1 MFAVAFVKS
10 IVICCFYHL
19 QKIVTKIP
27 FYFDGKIT
35 EICPNFYHMNR
46 KLPFLLVITFYFSPF
61 LSPAQ
66 VIDSMMKVYSEKFP
80 QEKVYLQFDKKA
92 YNPGERIWY
101 KAYLF
106 TGFDP
111 SPFSKNFYAEL
122 YDAGGKL
129 ILRNVSPISQSI
141 ATGNFD
147 LPVSFEGTRIH
158 IRAYT
163 TWMLNFD
170 TSFVYTKDLR
180 VIGSAADSSVHANA
194 APVRLSFFPEGGDLV
209 AGIEN
214 NIAFKADDA
223 FGQPHKISG
232 ILYEQWGKAVLNFNS
247 IHNGMGKFLLVPE
260 KQDVFYSI
268 WKDEKGAEHR
278 MDLPVVKTSGI
289 VLRVMNSNQR
299 LIFSI
304 ARPAES
310 QTNQQV
316 IVIAHMNQQ
325 MIYKAIVNLKDV
337 TMSGG
342 NIPVQQLPT
351 GILQVTVFDMNQS
364 PLAERVCFIN
374 NHNYSFAGTL
384 KTSSKSLKRRG
395 RNVVDIEVPDT
406 LKANLAIAITD
417 AEVDGNRPWDDN
429 IISRLLLTGDLHGYV
444 KDPYY
449 YFQNN
454 ADSLVQQLDLVM
466 LTHGWRRFKWE
477 DLARGKP
484 PALRYPNENYLS
496 INAEVFG
503 VENSRI
509 ANDESLIVFLQEK
522 DSATNM
528 LSVPYVR
535 NGKFHLTGLIY
546 YDTAKAFYQF
556 NTNHNLSN
564 EAAVIFKNG
573 LYSGWKKLK
582 PFNNLSLA
590 VWSPDDSSL
599 IRKNRQEL
607 EEVGRLLG
615 QDKRIQNLEAVT
627 VRIRVKSDKQKL
639 DEEYSSGLFSG
650 GNAIIFDLV
659 DDPFAVSSPDVFMY
673 LQSKVAGLQISAGP
687 NPTMSWRGSTPGLF
701 LDEIQSD
708 PSTVKTIPVSNI
720 AMIKVFSPGSSVASG
735 GGGGMIAI
743 YTKKGKDIKVDPSIK
758 GLEMARIPGYNPVR
772 EFYSPDYLINPEPE
786 TDDIRTTLYWN
797 PHVRGSKGKNKI
809 SIPFYNS
816 DLTHRIRVIVE
827 GLNEEGKLT
836 HAEKMVE

>member
-1 MFAVAFVKS
+1 
-10 IVICCFYHL
+10 
-19 QKIVTKIP
+19 
-27 FYFDGKIT
+27 
-35 EICPNFYHMNR
+35 MNR

-232 ILYEQWGKAVLNFNS
+232 ILYEQSGKAVLNFNS

-429 IISRLLLTGDLHGYV
+429 IITRLLLTGDLHGYV

-449 YFQNN
+449 YFRNDS
-454 ADSLVQQLDLVM
+454 DSLSQQLDLVM

-477 DLARGKP
+477 DLAKGKTP
-484 PALRYPNENYLS
+484 VIKYPIQNYLS
-496 INAEVFG
+496 LNAEVLG
-503 VENSRI
+503 IVSSRI
-509 ANDESLIVFLQEK
+509 ANDESINVIFQNK
-522 DSATNM
+522 DSTSDM
-528 LSVPYVR
+528 LTVPYIK
-535 NGKFHLTGLIY
+535 NGKFSLSGLIF
-546 YDTAKAFYQF
+546 YDTAKAYYQF
-556 NTNHNLSN
+556 NTSHNLSN

-573 LYSGWKKLK
+573 LYNGWRILK
-582 PFNNLSLA
+582 PFDMTLP
-590 VWSPDDSSL
+590 VWWPDDSSL
-599 IRKNRQEL
+599 IRKSQQVYVEIAQLRN
-607 EEVGRLLG
+607 
-615 QDKRIQNLEAVT
+615 QDKKVQNLEVVT
-627 VRIRVKSDKQKL
+627 VRKRIKSDKEKL
-639 DEEYSSGLFSG
+639 DEEYSRGLFSG
-650 GNAIIFDLV
+650 GNATIFDIM
-659 DDPFAVSSPDVFMY
+659 DDPTAYGSIDIFNY
-673 LQSKVAGLQISAGP
+673 LQGRVAGLIINTAGNTP
-687 NPTMSWRGSTPGLF
+687 SLTWRG
-701 LDEIQSD
+701 DA
-708 PSTVKTIPVSNI
+708 PSLYLNEMSVDAGTIKTISMSDV
-720 AMIKVFSPGSSVASG
+720 AMVKVFSPGSTGAIGNGAG
-735 GGGGMIAI
+735 GVISI
-743 YTKKGKDIKVDPSIK
+743 YTKKGRDKKIDPSIK
-758 GLEMARIPGYNPVR
+758 GLDLARIPGYTPVR

-797 PHVRGSKGKNKI
+797 PNMNVSKGKNI
-809 SIPFYNS
+809 FSIPFYNS
-816 DLTHRIRVIVE
+816 DVTHRIRILLE
-827 GLNEEGKLT
+827 GFNEEGKLIRLET
-836 HAEKMVE
+836 IIQ

>member
-1 MFAVAFVKS
+1 
-10 IVICCFYHL
+10 
-19 QKIVTKIP
+19 
-27 FYFDGKIT
+27 
-35 EICPNFYHMNR
+35 MNR

-232 ILYEQWGKAVLNFNS
+232 ILYEQSGKAVLNFNS

-278 MDLPVVKTSGI
+278 TDLPVVKTSGI

-364 PLAERVCFIN
+364 PMAERVCFIN

-429 IISRLLLTGDLHGYV
+429 IITRLLLTGDLHGYV

-449 YFQNN
+449 YFRNDS
-454 ADSLVQQLDLVM
+454 DSLSQQLDLVM

-477 DLARGKP
+477 DLAKGKTP
-484 PALRYPNENYLS
+484 VIKYPIQNYLS
-496 INAEVFG
+496 LNAEVLG
-503 VENSRI
+503 IVSSRI
-509 ANDESLIVFLQEK
+509 ANDESINVIFQNK
-522 DSATNM
+522 DSTSDM
-528 LSVPYVR
+528 LTVPYIK
-535 NGKFHLTGLIY
+535 NGKFSLSGLIF
-546 YDTAKAFYQF
+546 YDTAKAYYQF
-556 NTNHNLSN
+556 NTSHNLSN

-573 LYSGWKKLK
+573 LYNGWRILK
-582 PFNNLSLA
+582 PFDMTLP
-590 VWSPDDSSL
+590 VWWPDDSSL
-599 IRKNRQEL
+599 IRKSQQVYVEIAQLRN
-607 EEVGRLLG
+607 
-615 QDKRIQNLEAVT
+615 QDKKVQNLEVVT
-627 VRIRVKSDKQKL
+627 VRKRIKSDKEKL
-639 DEEYSSGLFSG
+639 DEEYSRGLFSG
-650 GNAIIFDLV
+650 GNATIFDIM
-659 DDPFAVSSPDVFMY
+659 DDPTAYGSIDIFNY
-673 LQSKVAGLQISAGP
+673 LQGRVAGLIINTAGNTP
-687 NPTMSWRGSTPGLF
+687 SLTWRG
-701 LDEIQSD
+701 DA
-708 PSTVKTIPVSNI
+708 PSLYLNEMSVDAGTIKTISMSDV
-720 AMIKVFSPGSSVASG
+720 AMVKVFSPGSTGAIGNGAG
-735 GGGGMIAI
+735 GVISI
-743 YTKKGKDIKVDPSIK
+743 YTKKGRDKKIDPSIK
-758 GLEMARIPGYNPVR
+758 GLDLARIPGYTPVR

-797 PHVRGSKGKNKI
+797 PNMNVSKGKNI
-809 SIPFYNS
+809 FSIPFYNS
-816 DLTHRIRVIVE
+816 DVTHRIRILLE
-827 GLNEEGKLT
+827 GFNEEGKLIRLET
-836 HAEKMVE
+836 IIQ